1 MKRTLLNIKFQIA
14 DSPYGDVAYNSP
26 YEHYRIIAMN
36 GKYYLQKLCNK
47 VYDTIYCN
55 SKLFEVYDLLIDV
68 LSRNSYID

>member
-47 VYDTIYCN
+47 VYDTFYYN